1 MGFVS
6 MTSRAPARANGLR
19 LRRWGA
25 VLGACALLA
34 AGVAEGE
41 PLKVDDSSFKCITE
55 MKAVRH
61 FFVDNMLGNVAET
74 VAVAEKGSGDYP
86 VGSVLQ
92 LVPNE
97 VMIKHP
103 KGSSPATRDW
113 EFFFIDV
120 SEQGSK
126 IYKRGFADVSN
137 RFGGNCFASHVKAK
151 PDFDFVCEQGHGCDA
166 VPFTRPMFGALART
180 DPRCKNNMPLS
191 AEDAKA
197 LLDLGEL
204 VKSFTSASAST
215 PAPTTKN

>member
-1 MGFVS
+1 MGPAS
-6 MTSRAPARANGLR
+6 IPSRASARADRSLAA
-19 LRRWGA
+19 RRRG
-25 VLGACALLA
+25 VVGACAALA
-34 AGVAEGE
+34 ASLAVSE
-41 PLKVDDSSFKCITE
+41 PLRIDDSSFKCITE

-97 VMIKHP
+97 VMIKQP

-120 SEQGSK
+120 SENGSK
-126 IYKRGFADVSN
+126 IYKRGFADVTN
-137 RFGGNCFASHVKAK
+137 RFGGNCFACHVKAK
-151 PDFDFVCEQGHGCDA
+151 PDFDLVCEQGHGCDP
-166 VPFTRPMFGALART
+166 VPFTRPMFGALQRT
-180 DPRCKNNMPLS
+180 DPRCKNNAPLS
-191 AEDAKA
+191 PEDAKA

-204 VKSFTSASAST
+204 VKSFNSATASS
-215 PAPTTKN
+215 PAPATKN